1 MKLRII
7 IVTLVQVI
15 GLLCFSALP
24 ADTAAIGTSS
34 TQGNQQPSEAE
45 LTKRFNAILDKE
57 LSGEK
62 VCVTISAARELNAL
76 MTTAAHK
83 VISEKAFDRVG
94 EAEENVRKLAKALLK
109 NGTQAGNTRI
119 TSETIASLMA
129 RATTTD
135 TDPPESAG
143 GPDSNASVRDLIC
156 PLFPIC

>member
-1 MKLRII
+1 MKPRIVV
-7 IVTLVQVI
+7 VTLVQVV
-15 GLLCFSALP
+15 GLLCFSALR

-34 TQGNQQPSEAE
+34 TPVNQQPSEAE

-57 LSGEK
+57 LSGEN

-76 MTTAAHK
+76 MTTAAQK
-83 VISEKAFDRVG
+83 VVSARAFDRVN

-109 NGTQAGNTRI
+109 NGTQAGQTRI

-129 RATTTD
+129 SPTE
-135 TDPPESAG
+135 PPDSAG
-143 GPDSNASVRDLIC
+143 GPNVRDLFC